1 MNKLYIIVL
10 LSVIYNSCYSQ
21 NNNLESATYFFD
33 LTTKEPIRDVS
44 VKYFNTND
52 TVTYISDIKGAV
64 NSDPKFRF
72 LKVTHLNYKD
82 TILIN
87 SATTFFLTP
96 LNHNLQEVKIEK
108 NKIKNNFGISV
119 LKHLMDYSIN
129 FVYNDKAALYIPYE
143 EQFAS
148 KNIQYLKYE
157 LVDILGVKNMKYL
170 PFKANIYSVD
180 TITMLPDTIIYKS
193 KIIKKSDRKKWVI
206 IDVASEKIQIPK
218 EGVFIVFEVL
228 DRADYKTEYVNSSQG
243 QIPAVPTVRAK
254 FHDAASKQKS
264 YLLRTTGNIELI
276 MEWESLDCDLQME
289 VEFEK

>member
-180 TITMLPDTIIYKS
+180 TITMLPDTINYKS
-193 KIIKKSDRKKWVI
+193 KIIKKVIEKNGSSLMLHQKKY
-206 IDVASEKIQIPK
+206 KYPK
-218 EGVFIVFEVL
+218 KVFLLFL
-228 DRADYKTEYVNSSQG
+228 
-243 QIPAVPTVRAK
+243 K
-254 FHDAASKQKS
+254 F
-264 YLLRTTGNIELI
+264 
-276 MEWESLDCDLQME
+276 
-289 VEFEK
+289 